1 MDTQTTTQS
10 MQSIRAWAL
19 DQLIKAQERFNRSP
33 GATHWEMCERAMLV
47 YQQVDWACD
56 SPHVDRAKLASDLDE
71 APVASWGDVVT
82 RATLGMSVA
91 SALA

>member
-1 MDTQTTTQS
+1 MTQTTTEDLQPLRS
-10 MQSIRAWAL
+10 WAL
-19 DQLIKAQERFNRSP
+19 DQLITAQERFNRSP
-33 GATHWEMCERAMLV
+33 GATHWQMCTRAMMV

-56 SPHVDRAKLASDLDE
+56 SPHVDRVKLMLDLDE
-71 APVASWGDVVT
+71 APVASWGDIVT